1 MSLLCWNYPGLG
13 NPQTIQELG
22 DLVRAQDLAVVFLAE
37 TWLDEA
43 RLIEL
48 QNKMGFGDTF
58 GVSRVTRGGG
68 LALFWK
74 KDVELL
80 VENSSLN
87 YIDAIINKGKEN
99 SWRFTSFYGFPKT
112 QNHMESW
119 NKIRWLHQK
128 SSLL

>member
-37 TWLDEA
+37 TWLDET
-43 RLIEL
+43 RLTNL
-48 QNKMGFGDTF
+48 LDKMGFGDTF
-58 GVSRVTRGGG
+58 GVSRVTRGRG

-74 KDVELL
+74 KDVQLS

-87 YIDAIINKGKEN
+87 YIDAIIDKGKES
-99 SWRFTSFYGFPKT
+99 SWRFTGFYGFPET
-112 QNHMESW
+112 RNHMESW
-119 NKIRWLHQK
+119 NKI
-128 SSLL
+128 